1 MKKAILK
8 KVAIGVGV
16 SLASTA
22 VVALA
27 AGLFNESG
35 GFKGNTCAH
44 ETRTKTSAAP
54 TCLVGGVTDMIRCLD
69 CGEIVVH
76 GEDIPPT
83 GHTGEVGEECSIC
96 GQFIY
101 GTHANANIY
110 ARKEVTKNETVAGN
124 WYRIYDG
131 GSMRVSEEL
140 VGSDCEPT
148 VGFYCNFS
156 MSQGFISYAGET
168 TGARVVD
175 MPYVITEDYID
186 LYLAPGE
193 YKLSVNGGSITFE
206 ITEETTITSM
216 SGSVYRLVFE
226 SNEAAASSEE

>member
-8 KVAIGVGV
+8 KVAIGVAV

-35 GFKGNTCAH
+35 GFKGNVCAH

-54 TCLVGGVTDMIRCLD
+54 TCLIAGVNDMVRCLD

-76 GEDIPPT
+76 GEDIPPV
-83 GHTGEVGEECSIC
+83 GHTGEVGDECSIC

-110 ARKEVTKNETVAGN
+110 AKEEVTEMEAGTV
-124 WYRIYDG
+124 
-131 GSMRVSEEL
+131 L
-140 VGSDCEPT
+140 VK
-148 VGFYCNFS
+148 
-156 MSQGFISYAGET
+156 A
-168 TGARVVD
+168 
-175 MPYVITEDYID
+175 
-186 LYLAPGE
+186 LL
-193 YKLSVNGGSITFE
+193 
-206 ITEETTITSM
+206 
-216 SGSVYRLVFE
+216 
-226 SNEAAASSEE
+226 